1 MQFSKV
7 ALSFEVDFKCM
18 YVESC
23 RTYVLF
29 CQNELFFV
37 KFSLLSVR
45 FLYFLFDS
53 VRFCSTNMCSC
64 RIEMCSCRVRVESS
78 RIESVCCMLH
88 VTKTHTT
95 NNERRLVR
103 MFDTRRTPQKAR
115 GRGREGRR
123 RGASPRRGRH
133 VFSPNPTSDI
143 RATKEYRENPTK
155 SQGEASVRR
164 L

>member
-45 FLYFLFDS
+45 FLYFLFDEHVFVS
-53 VRFCSTNMCSC
+53 NRHVFES
-64 RIEMCSCRVRVESS
+64 CSCRVRVESS